1 MTGMSPDGFASP
13 VYAAASASPDLAAAQ
28 GRVEAIHITG
38 SRGAPMQAIQ
48 RATALA
54 GYGLEGDRYTRL
66 ALDGSGDVEP
76 DRELTLIEG
85 EAIDGLAADHGIH
98 LEPGESRRNVT
109 TRGIRLNDLVGL
121 RFRIGSVE
129 CEAVALCEPC
139 QDLVNMLGKPVLR
152 PLVHRGGL
160 TARILTDGDI
170 TIGDE
175 IVPLG

>member
-1 MTGMSPDGFASP
+1 MAGMSTNGLASP
-13 VYAAASASPDLAAAQ
+13 VVAGSSESSDLAATR
-28 GRVEAIHITG
+28 GRVEAIHIT
-38 SRGAPMQAIQ
+38 SSPGAPMQAID

-54 GYGLEGDRYTRL
+54 GLGLEGDRYTRL
-66 ALDGSGDVEP
+66 AMEGATEVEP

-85 EAIDGLAADHGIH
+85 ETIDGLLADHGIH
-98 LEPGESRRNVT
+98 LQPGESRRNIT

-152 PLVHRGGL
+152 PLVHRGGV
-160 TARILTDGDI
+160 TAQILTDGEITVGDDI
-170 TIGDE
+170 T
-175 IVPLG
+175 LLR